1 MKKLLAFLVCA
12 VVITGQLLLPVTGR
26 QAIMP
31 GDLNKSRN
39 IEATDALI
47 CLQGAVG
54 KYELNDDLKA
64 AADVDAN
71 EKINATDA
79 LLILQYAVGKIAIF
93 PSAGKE
99 LKIWNIHWTASGTF
113 MSTKTRKFQRLFPPP
128 GMISRRLIP
137 NIR

>member
-12 VVITGQLLLPVTGR
+12 VVIIGQLLLPVTGR

-31 GDLNKSRN
+31 GDLNKSRA

-54 KYELNDDLKA
+54 KYELVGDMES
-64 AADVDAN
+64 AADVNADN
-71 EKINATDA
+71 KISATDA

-93 PSAGKE
+93 PSAEKE
-99 LKIWNIHWTASGTF
+99 LKIWSIHWTASGTF
-113 MSTKTRKFQRLFPPP
+113 MPIKPEHQKGRYILR
-128 GMISRRLIP
+128 G
-137 NIR
+137 